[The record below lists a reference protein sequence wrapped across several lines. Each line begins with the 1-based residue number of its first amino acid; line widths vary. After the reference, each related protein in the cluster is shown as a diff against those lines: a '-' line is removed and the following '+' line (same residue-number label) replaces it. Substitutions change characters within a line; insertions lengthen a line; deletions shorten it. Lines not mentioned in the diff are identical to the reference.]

1 MSDRIFGVF
10 GLALALFYLWAAS
23 IIKDSFMVDVVGPR
37 AFPYMVG
44 TVLALCSIY
53 FILRPDDEPAW
64 PALKGFAEI
73 VSAAAVMLVYAWA
86 LPEFGFLIS
95 TVFATAYLTWRLGTL
110 PHWALLT
117 GVLTSGGIYIVF
129 HLILGLSL
137 AKGPLGF

>member
-1 MSDRIFGVF
+1 MSDRIFGGF
-10 GLALALFYLWAAS
+10 GLLLAIFYIWAAT

-44 TVLALCSIY
+44 TVLAICSIY
-53 FILRPDDEPAW
+53 FMIRPDSEPVW
-64 PALKGFAEI
+64 PAFRKFSEI
-73 VSAAAVMLVYAWA
+73 VFAAAVMLLYAWA

-95 TVFATAYLTWRLGTL
+95 TVFATAYLTWRLGTKPFWSL
-110 PHWALLT
+110 VT

>member
-1 MSDRIFGVF
+1 MSDRIFGGF
-10 GLALALFYLWAAS
+10 GLVLAIFYIWAAT

-44 TVLALCSIY
+44 TVLAICSIY
-53 FILRPDDEPAW
+53 FIVRPDDEPAW
-64 PALKGFAEI
+64 PAFRKFAEI
-73 VSAAAVMLVYAWA
+73 VFAAAVMLLYAWA

-95 TVFATAYLTWRLGTL
+95 TVFATAYLTWRLGTTPL
-110 PHWALLT
+110 WSLVT
-117 GVLTSGGIYIVF
+117 GVLTSGGIYLVF